1 MTLRDTLSWNLLEG
15 RTGWGLVVVVLL
27 ISVLGITASVEKW
40 IDPLV
45 ASMFFIVFSFIVSTL
60 SILYTRHTL
69 RSTEKDR

>member
-40 IDPLV
+40 IDPFV
-45 ASMFFIVFSFIVSTL
+45 ASMFLIVFSFIVSTL

-69 RSTEKDR
+69 RSTGKDR